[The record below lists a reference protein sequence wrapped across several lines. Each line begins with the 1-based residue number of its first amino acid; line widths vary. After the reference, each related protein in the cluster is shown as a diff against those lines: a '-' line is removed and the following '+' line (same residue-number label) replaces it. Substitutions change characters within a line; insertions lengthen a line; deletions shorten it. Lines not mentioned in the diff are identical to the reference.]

1 MPNPTGRTERAR
13 VPIEPDTGKCDPAA
27 ELVGR
32 TRRPPLR
39 RAHSRLEQMHG
50 SHAAP
55 RRTHPVGARQMRA
68 ARHPERGGLRRR
80 RQDPKAVRQ
89 HRQARS
95 TGR

>member
-13 VPIEPDTGKCDPAA
+13 VPIEPNASERDPAA
-27 ELVGR
+27 EL
-32 TRRPPLR
+32 TRRSRRTPLR
-39 RAHSRLEQMHG
+39 RAHTRLEQMHG

-55 RRTHPVGARQMRA
+55 RRSHPVGTRQMRA
-68 ARHPERGGLRRR
+68 ARHPERGGLCRR

-89 HRQARS
+89 RRQARS